1 MADAQ
6 ELQAKLGINFTDPT
20 LLERAFVHR
29 SYLNEHPKLGLE
41 HNERLEFLGDA
52 VLELVVT
59 DYLYRNYP
67 NPEGDLTNWRSALVK
82 TESLSDVAEKLELGQ
97 YLKLSRGEAK
107 GNERSRAL
115 ITANCVEALIGAIY
129 LDQGYAEAAEQF
141 ITGHI
146 VSKLTN
152 ILKNGTWVDPKSKFQ
167 EIAQEREGMTPVYK
181 VLEESGPDH
190 DKVFVLGVYVGSRLC
205 GQGSGSSKQAAQQ
218 VAAANALK
226 EYVKKPTAKIAG
238 ASTLSSPIGSKPS
251 ARNFSNNTLRIGDPE
266 PKVVDAVEKAV
277 DK

>member
-1 MADAQ
+1 MSDLN
-6 ELQAKLGINFTDPT
+6 ELQARLKLEFNDMS
-20 LLERAFVHR
+20 LLERAFIHR

-59 DYLYRNYP
+59 DFLYRNYQ

-82 TESLSDVAEKLELGQ
+82 TESLSAVAEKLELGQ

-107 GNERSRAL
+107 GNDRSRAL
-115 ITANCVEALIGAIY
+115 ISANCVEALIGAIY
-129 LDQGYAEAAEQF
+129 LDQGYEAAKDF
-141 ITGHI
+141 ISDYIIANLPH
-146 VSKLTN
+146 

-167 EIAQEREGMTPVYK
+167 ELAQEREGQTPVYK

-190 DKVFVLGVYVGSRLC
+190 DKIFIMGVYVGDQLRGK
-205 GQGSGSSKQAAQQ
+205 GQGSSKQAAQQ

-226 EYVKKPTAKIAG
+226 TYTIK
-238 ASTLSSPIGSKPS
+238 S
-251 ARNFSNNTLRIGDPE
+251 AR
-266 PKVVDAVEKAV
+266 V
-277 DK
+277 